1 MTDHLAPAI
10 LNALADGE
18 LTGAQLA
25 QANEHLAT
33 CPACTTSA
41 LHQSLLKSATAR
53 AGHRYAPPP
62 HLQERLMRL
71 AAHEHLHPQQQQPNT
86 TAQPR
91 PRIAIPRS
99 AMLGWATAAVLLL
112 ACTAAL
118 FVQRNLDHANLAAA
132 QHAALVGEVF
142 DQHVATLANPTP
154 PQVLSTDRHTVKPWF
169 QGKLPFSFNLPDP
182 LPSNTT
188 LDGANLT
195 YLRNQPVAQLLYS
208 IGKHR
213 VSIFISQKPPTPAN
227 PTQTDR
233 AGFHVIDRTTASLEI
248 VAISDVDPARLAE
261 LATALQQAQT
271 PNATQSR

>member
-1 MTDHLAPAI
+1 MTDHLAPTI

-18 LTGAQLA
+18 LTPPQLA
-25 QANEHLAT
+25 QANEHLGT
-33 CPACTTSA
+33 CPACTTTA

-53 AGHRYAPPP
+53 AGQRYAPPP

-71 AAHEHLHPQQQQPNT
+71 AAHEHLHPQQQQPST
-86 TAQPR
+86 TQPR
-91 PRIAIPRS
+91 PRIV
-99 AMLGWATAAVLLL
+99 LGWATAAVLLL
-112 ACTAAL
+112 ACAATL
-118 FVQRNLDHANLAAA
+118 IVQRNLDHASIAAA
-132 QHAALVGEVF
+132 QHTALVSEVF
-142 DQHVATLANPTP
+142 DQHVATLANAIP

-169 QGKLPFSFNLPDP
+169 QGKIPFSFNLPDN

-213 VSIFISQKPPTPAN
+213 VSIFVSQKPATLTTSP
-227 PTQTDR
+227 QTDR
-233 AGFHVIDRTTASLEI
+233 AGFHIIDRTTSNLEI